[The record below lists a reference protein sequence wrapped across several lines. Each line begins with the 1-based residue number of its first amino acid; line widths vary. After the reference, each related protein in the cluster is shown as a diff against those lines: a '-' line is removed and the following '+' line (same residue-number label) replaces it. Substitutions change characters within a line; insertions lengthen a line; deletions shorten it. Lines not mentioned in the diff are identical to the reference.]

1 MCRMKKLLL
10 LFFLFSHGALRA
22 QQKYEYQIP
31 PALDNGWEIGYAN
44 EEGLNLQLFEQ
55 FITALNA
62 QEHKLHSMLLIK
74 EGKLVMEEYF
84 NGYDHKQR
92 QDLKSVTKSV
102 ISLLIGIAIEEGRIT
117 SVDDPVSKYIPE
129 FSRTMNTDSAKQSI
143 TIRHLLTMSSGL
155 DCNDWD
161 KKSAGQEDK
170 LYKKKNWLSYMAGLP
185 MLREPGSESYYCTG
199 GVMLLARILEL
210 TSGISWRY
218 EAQKYL
224 FIPMGITDVKFAHTS
239 KKNMPEASKRL
250 YMRPRDVAKLG
261 QLVLKWG
268 QWEGKQLVP
277 TSWIEQISFRKT
289 QISGLDYSYLWW
301 KLPFKKNGKKVDATC
316 ATGNGGQYIL
326 IFPEYDLVAVFT
338 GGAYNSQEDKLPFAI
353 VNKVILPSLSR

>member
-1 MCRMKKLLL
+1 MKKLLL
-10 LFFLFSHGALRA
+10 LSFLFSYSGLWAR
-22 QQKYEYQIP
+22 QTYEYKP
-31 PALDNGWEIGYAN
+31 PADLKDGWQVSTAH
-44 EEGLNLQLFEQ
+44 EERLNLQLFEQ
-55 FITALNA
+55 FLTALNA
-62 QEHKLHSMLLIK
+62 QEHKMHSMLLVK
-74 EGKLVMEEYF
+74 NGKLVMEEYF
-84 NGYDHKQR
+84 NGYDHQKR
-92 QDLKSVTKSV
+92 QDLRSVTKSV

-117 SVDDPVSKYIPE
+117 SVDDPVAKYIPE
-129 FSRTMNTDSAKQSI
+129 FSRAMNADGDKQSI
-143 TIRHLLTMSSGL
+143 TIGNLLTMSSGM

-170 LYKKKNWLSYMAGLP
+170 LYKKKNWLSHMADLS
-185 MLREPGSESYYCTG
+185 MLHDPGTESYYCTG
-199 GVMLLARILEL
+199 GVMLLAHILEL
-210 TSGISWRY
+210 TSGLSWRY

-224 FIPMGITDVKFAHTS
+224 FGPMGITDVQFGHTS

-277 TSWIEQISFRKT
+277 ASWIEQISFRKT

-301 KLPFKKNGKKVDATC
+301 KLPFEKDGKKVDATC

-326 IFPEYDLVAVFT
+326 VFPEYDLVAVFT

>member
-1 MCRMKKLLL
+1 MKRLFLSLIIIIHAPLL
-10 LFFLFSHGALRA
+10 A
-22 QQKYEYQIP
+22 QQQYEYKT
-31 PALDNGWEIGYAN
+31 PALLSDGWEVGNAS
-44 EEGLNLQLFEQ
+44 EEGLDVKLFEQ
-55 FITALNA
+55 VFTALNA
-62 QEHKLHSMLLIK
+62 QEHKMHSMLLVK

-84 NGYDHKQR
+84 NGYNHEQR
-92 QDLKSVTKSV
+92 QDLRSVTKSI
-102 ISLLIGIAIEEGRIT
+102 ISLLVGIAIDQGRIG
-117 SVDDPVSKYIPE
+117 SVDDPVAKYLYEFRSAANDAPE
-129 FSRTMNTDSAKQSI
+129 KRMI
-143 TIRHLLTMSSGL
+143 TIEHLLTMSSGM

-170 LYKKKNWLSYMAGLP
+170 LYKKKNWYDFMAALP
-185 MLREPGSESYYCTG
+185 MVRNPGSESYYCTG
-199 GVMLLARILEL
+199 GVMVLTRILEL
-210 TSGISWRY
+210 TSGMDWRLQAD
-218 EAQKYL
+218 EYL
-224 FIPMGITDVKFAHTS
+224 FKPMGITDVEYGHTS
-239 KKNMPEASKRL
+239 KKKMPGASHRL

-268 QWEGKQLVP
+268 QWKGKQLAP
-277 TSWIEQISFRKT
+277 AAWIEQISFRKT